1 MQSISVFLDIAK
13 LVNFWQKNA
22 EVSRTKQECH
32 LIHRFLDLI

>member
-1 MQSISVFLDIAK
+1 MQSISAFLDIAK